1 MSSHGDALLIGR
13 MATLPFALLEWCFA
27 FWYARTLPLFSR
39 SRLRKVT
46 AGAMFVCVILGVL

>member
-1 MSSHGDALLIGR
+1 
-13 MATLPFALLEWCFA
+13 
-27 FWYARTLPLFSR
+27 LFSR